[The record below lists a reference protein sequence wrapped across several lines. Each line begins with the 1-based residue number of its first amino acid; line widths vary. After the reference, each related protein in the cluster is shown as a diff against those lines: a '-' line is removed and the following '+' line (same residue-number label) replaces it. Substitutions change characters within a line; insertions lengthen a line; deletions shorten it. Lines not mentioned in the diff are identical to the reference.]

1 MAELFKNI
9 GDVAFDGLIAGDHPV
24 HHRNVTLSAGA
35 VMKAGTLL
43 TLGGTSGKYAATAKG
58 NVASAILAHDT
69 TAADTVVNVYTSGM
83 FIIEKLIAASGDTVV
98 AHQIELE
105 DAGIYMQH
113 AM

>member
-1 MAELFKNI
+1 MVLGQRPSARRTKLKLCQFSRLAE
-9 GDVAFDGLIAGDHPV
+9 V
-24 HHRNVTLSAGA
+24 HST
-35 VMKAGTLL
+35 
-43 TLGGTSGKYAATAKG
+43 
-58 NVASAILAHDT
+58 AHDT